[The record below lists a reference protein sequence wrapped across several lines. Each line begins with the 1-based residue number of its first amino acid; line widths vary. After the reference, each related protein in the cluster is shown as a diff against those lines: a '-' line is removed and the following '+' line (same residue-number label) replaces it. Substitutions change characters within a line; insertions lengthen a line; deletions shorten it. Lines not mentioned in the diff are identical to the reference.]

1 MKELLTNYYGVVD
14 FATGSPKQVL
24 RKAFSVGLIEDDV
37 WMEMLSVRNSLAHDY
52 DGSVAEAAFDKI
64 VDVFYREFE
73 LLEKRISELPT
84 EQQERFEI

>member
-1 MKELLTNYYGVVD
+1 
-14 FATGSPKQVL
+14 
-24 RKAFSVGLIEDDV
+24 
-37 WMEMLSVRNSLAHDY
+37 MEYRYSNKHKSFIRSLAHDY

-73 LLEKRISELPT
+73 LLKKRISELPT